1 MRVWA
6 RSGPGRD
13 PEAETRGDLCSLRG
27 SRPVPCCPLS
37 WHVSGEATGALE
49 DAEKPPRLGRLSIH
63 PDPGRFRRRLR
74 SEFRSVYPGGKR
86 CVGGPAHG
94 WVASVRTHPRL
105 PAVLVRST
113 HRVESVILLASEA
126 RNDRTFIEAGTGL
139 TEGGGFRPLP
149 SLRLAGPLPGGGGRA
164 VPTASSRCRPTHFR
178 ARIPFVPWPD
188 GLRP

>member
-1 MRVWA
+1 MATCV
-6 RSGPGRD
+6 
-13 PEAETRGDLCSLRG
+13 LCSRRG

-49 DAEKPPRLGRLSIH
+49 DAEKPPRLGRLSMH

-74 SEFRSVYPGGKR
+74 SEFRSVNPGGKR

-105 PAVLVRST
+105 PAVSVRST

-126 RNDRTFIEAGTGL
+126 RNDRTLTEAGTGL
-139 TEGGGFRPLP
+139 TEGAVSVPCPRCALRDRFRWGARSLP
-149 SLRLAGPLPGGGGRA
+149 PPPGVGPLISEPGFPSSPGR
-164 VPTASSRCRPTHFR
+164 TAYDPNPGPRRRPR
-178 ARIPFVPWPD
+178 RV
-188 GLRP
+188 